1 MGVGGSRWEWVGVGG
16 SGWEWMGVDGSRW
29 EWMGV
34 DGSGWEW
41 VEVQIGKARFEEL
54 EIVFTLS
61 EAAIRGILWKKVFLK
76 VLQNF

>member
-1 MGVGGSRWEWVGVGG
+1 
-16 SGWEWMGVDGSRW
+16 
-29 EWMGV
+29 MGV

-41 VEVQIGKARFEEL
+41 VGVQIGKARFEEL